1 MNVKNYFKIFTTI
14 VLVSLTLSSC
24 IKSDRTK
31 STLTGWSFND
41 PRFGNFTAP
50 VDYRGQRTPPGMV
63 LIEGGTFTM
72 GHVQDDVMFDWNTT
86 PTRVQI
92 RSFYMDEAEVTNKEY
107 SFYLE
112 FISRVFPQSDT
123 MDINK
128 RIYQAALPDT
138 LVWRDKLGSTG
149 SLSETYLRH
158 PAFADYPVVGVSWL
172 QAVDY
177 CKWRTDRVNERI
189 LMDKGILKPLFAE
202 DSISVEGENH
212 FVTETYLKNPYLLFN
227 GDSSIYGR
235 GIPVKKNLVKKSSG
249 LFGKRTTRKSRK
261 GEDLT
266 NNVIDTILQD
276 TTSIVVGNQKLPKE
290 PRKEKFTG
298 RQVTLSDGLL
308 VPNYRLPT
316 EAEWEYAAKA
326 DVENREYNNITSRK
340 KYTWNGKYTR
350 DVTKRYKGDMMAN
363 FKQGKGDYSGLAG
376 WSSDGADI
384 TAQIKT
390 YKPNAFGLYNMAGN
404 VSEWVADIYRPIID
418 SEANDFN
425 YFRGTYFMKTFIDSL
440 GKVVVID
447 YNNIQLDTL
456 QNGQIVPNG
465 LPGQIKYVPITKDD
479 AFMRYNYQK
488 ANNIDADDGDLASN
502 KYFYKDEDNAELIP
516 RMYNSPQSKIEVD
529 EQGRILKKYDVTNT
543 RRTLIDN
550 KLRVYKGGSW
560 KDRSYWLDP
569 AQRRYLPEYA
579 ATDYIGFRC
588 AMDRLGS
595 TSITRDK
602 QAHFV
607 KRR

>member
-1 MNVKNYFKIFTTI
+1 K
-14 VLVSLTLSSC
+14 
-24 IKSDRTK
+24 
-31 STLTGWSFND
+31 
-41 PRFGNFTAP
+41 
-50 VDYRGQRTPPGMV
+50 
-63 LIEGGTFTM
+63 
-72 GHVQDDVMFDWNTT
+72 
-86 PTRVQI
+86 
-92 RSFYMDEAEVTNKEY
+92 
-107 SFYLE
+107 
-112 FISRVFPQSDT
+112 
-123 MDINK
+123 
-128 RIYQAALPDT
+128 
-138 LVWRDKLGSTG
+138 
-149 SLSETYLRH
+149 
-158 PAFADYPVVGVSWL
+158 
-172 QAVDY
+172 
-177 CKWRTDRVNERI
+177 
-189 LMDKGILKPLFAE
+189 
-202 DSISVEGENH
+202 
-212 FVTETYLKNPYLLFN
+212 
-227 GDSSIYGR
+227 
-235 GIPVKKNLVKKSSG
+235 
-249 LFGKRTTRKSRK
+249 
-261 GEDLT
+261 
-266 NNVIDTILQD
+266 
-276 TTSIVVGNQKLPKE
+276 
-290 PRKEKFTG
+290 KEKFTG

-326 DVENREYNNITSRK
+326 DIENREYNNITNRK

-350 DVTKRYKGDMMAN
+350 DITKRYKGDMMAN

-595 TSITRDK
+595 TSISRDK